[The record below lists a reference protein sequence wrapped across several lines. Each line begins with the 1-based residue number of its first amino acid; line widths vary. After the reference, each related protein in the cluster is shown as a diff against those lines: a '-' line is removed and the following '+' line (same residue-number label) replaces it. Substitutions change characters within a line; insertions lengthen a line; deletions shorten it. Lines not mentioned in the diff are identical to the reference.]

1 LLKRLP
7 ASSFHTAHHQD
18 NPQQTHLPV
27 RFDHRRRPSPLSPFA
42 SSFLEYG
49 YVTNTHLS
57 YMRRRIDG
65 LLEVL
70 LPDVI
75 ALADAWSFSEA
86 SLASALGCRDGDV
99 YTRLLAWIRQLPINI
114 EAARNDGVSK
124 NGWDE
129 KIWLFLIRDCIAK
142 AKL

>member
-1 LLKRLP
+1 
-7 ASSFHTAHHQD
+7 
-18 NPQQTHLPV
+18 
-27 RFDHRRRPSPLSPFA
+27 
-42 SSFLEYG
+42 
-49 YVTNTHLS
+49 
-57 YMRRRIDG
+57 M
-65 LLEVL
+65 LEVL